1 MKKTLFVVMPCGKQV
16 EWMCFHDLMKC
27 IPGIVTNFNHGFL
40 TVSSPYIVENRNK
53 IAREL
58 ISIEEKTPGV
68 LIDYVLWLDSDMI
81 FSFEQIKQ
89 LLNHLDSGKEIV
101 SGLYFNK
108 KNNELFPI
116 AFKKNGEGY
125 ESIKLNDSK
134 ELIEVDS
141 VGFGFIAMKMDV
153 IRKLNEEFK
162 PRIFDNRYLNDG
174 SLVGE
179 DQVFCERAIEKGFK
193 IYLDPKIELKHIKGV
208 IP

>member
-27 IPGIVTNFNHGFL
+27 IPSLVSNFNHGFL
-40 TVSSPYIVENRNK
+40 TSSSPYIVENRNK

-58 ISIEEKTPGV
+58 ISIEENTPGI
-68 LIDYVLWLDSDMI
+68 LIDYVLWLDSDMV
-81 FSFEQIKQ
+81 FSFKQIKE
-89 LLNHLDSGKEIV
+89 LLNHLDSGKDIV

-116 AFKKNGEGY
+116 AYKKKNEGY
-125 ESIKLNDSK
+125 EPIKLNDSK

-141 VGFGFIAMKMDV
+141 CGFGFIAMKMDV

-162 PRIFDNRYLNDG
+162 PRIFDMRYLSDG
-174 SLVGE
+174 SLIGE
-179 DQVFCERAIEKGFK
+179 DQVFCERAIKQGFK
-193 IYLDPKIELKHIKGV
+193 ILLDTKIEVKHIKGTL
-208 IP
+208 P